1 MFDRA
6 HACLQIGSVIQ
17 NPEVQQLVPQL
28 MAAITNPNKHAKET
42 LNVLLN
48 TTFINTVDAA
58 SLALITPVISR
69 GLRDR
74 SGDTKKRAGRIVGNL
89 CTLINDPKVCI
100 FHAHDY

>member
-1 MFDRA
+1 M
-6 HACLQIGSVIQ
+6 IQ

-89 CTLINDPKVCI
+89 CTLINDPKVE
-100 FHAHDY
+100 FVT

>member
-1 MFDRA
+1 
-6 HACLQIGSVIQ
+6 
-17 NPEVQQLVPQL
+17 

-89 CTLINDPKVCI
+89 CTLINDPKVRHPFCEPNSLRLHVS
-100 FHAHDY
+100 FVFSTRECLASSSASAC